1 MEPVTQDDLRR
12 FREDVS
18 EQLQA
23 LRSELLREVRASE
36 GRAARKAC
44 DRVARRLS

>member
-1 MEPVTQDDLRR
+1 MGPVTREEFDR
-12 FREDVS
+12 FREEVAR
-18 EQLQA
+18 QLGE
-23 LRSELLREVRASE
+23 LRQEIIRSE